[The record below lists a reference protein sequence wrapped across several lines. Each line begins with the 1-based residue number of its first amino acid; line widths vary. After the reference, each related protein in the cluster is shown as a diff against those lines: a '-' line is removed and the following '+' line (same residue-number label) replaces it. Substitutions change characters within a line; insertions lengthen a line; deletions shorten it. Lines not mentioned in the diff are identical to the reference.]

1 MSETKMKLEIEFESF
16 EDLDRKLSSALRRSE
31 IFKPKSSY
39 SIKDIKKCIKLYDNE
54 YENNYFNIIKNGMT
68 ISKKI
73 NFIQLINK
81 LTYITWN
88 KDAFIIQNPD
98 SLYDI
103 YVFVYR

>member
-1 MSETKMKLEIEFESF
+1 
-16 EDLDRKLSSALRRSE
+16 
-31 IFKPKSSY
+31 
-39 SIKDIKKCIKLYDNE
+39 
-54 YENNYFNIIKNGMT
+54 MT
-68 ISKKI
+68 ISKII

-98 SLYDI
+98 SLCDI